1 MLKLCTAALPNDD
14 GSALRVYV
22 MGPGLRVRPGV
33 FTAGADI
40 VTGFYLFGVLSL
52 FFL

>member
-40 VTGFYLFGVLSL
+40 WSAQP